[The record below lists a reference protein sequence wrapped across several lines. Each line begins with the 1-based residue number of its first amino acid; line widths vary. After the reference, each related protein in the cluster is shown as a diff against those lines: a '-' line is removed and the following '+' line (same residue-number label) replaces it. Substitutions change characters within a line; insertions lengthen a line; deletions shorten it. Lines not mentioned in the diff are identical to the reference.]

1 MRKFFA
7 IALAL
12 CLSFSITI
20 PAFAAEIGSNKREV
34 QLRREVNRIV
44 EEIPG
49 AVVRVQ
55 DDVIHIAVSS
65 PEQIPN
71 FASNTRTTSVISS
84 TGGSYRSFI
93 VAPLADFSPYSQ
105 VYMSK
110 SVTKGL
116 EYRFDNPDKATEI
129 IQMIADGM
137 ATAAITIYV
146 KSLAAEYDMN
156 EEDVEPI
163 IDGLRYLVYVGF
175 IDLEH
180 TVFDI
185 ALRSSTTGK
194 VSLVRGINYNGYTQ
208 YFYYPWNDN
217 VCSTYN
223 GYNATWFPGVY
234 DV

>member
-7 IALAL
+7 VVLAI
-12 CLSFSITI
+12 CFVFSMTT
-20 PAFAAEIGSNKREV
+20 PAFAAEIEANKKEV
-34 QLRREVNRIV
+34 QLQREVNRIV
-44 EEIPG
+44 KEIPG
-49 AVVRVQ
+49 AIVRVQ
-55 DDVIHIAVSS
+55 NDIIHIAVSS
-65 PEQIPN
+65 PDQIPN
-71 FASNTRTTSVISS
+71 YESNTRTTSVISS

-105 VYMSK
+105 VYMSQ
-110 SVTKGL
+110 SVTMGL

-146 KSLAAEYDMN
+146 QGLAAQYNME

-163 IDGLRYLVYVGF
+163 IEGLRYLVYVGF

-185 ALRSSTTGK
+185 ALRNSSTGK

-217 VCSTYN
+217 ICSTYN
-223 GYNATWFPGVY
+223 GYDATWFAGVY

>member
-7 IALAL
+7 VALAI
-12 CLSFSITI
+12 CYIFSMSLPT
-20 PAFAAEIGSNKREV
+20 FAAETDSGKREA
-34 QLRREVNRIV
+34 QLQLEVNRIAK
-44 EEIPG
+44 EIPG

-55 DDVIHIAVSS
+55 NDIIHIAVSS
-65 PEQIPN
+65 PDDIPN
-71 FASNTRTTSVISS
+71 FASKARTTSVISS

-105 VYMSK
+105 VYMSQT
-110 SVTKGL
+110 VTKGL

-146 KSLAAEYDMN
+146 KSLAAQYNME

-163 IDGLRYLVYVGF
+163 IEGLRYLVFVGF

-217 VCSTYN
+217 ICSTYN